1 MKSDTTVWKSPRDY
15 LASRQP
21 DNPVAFFCPRTLHKT
36 AEMFLE
42 GFPGL
47 VTYAVK
53 ANPDAAVIT
62 NLHAAGLRAFD
73 VASPV
78 EIDLV
83 RTMAPTATMHY
94 NNPMRSRDEIAH
106 AVDVGVRSYSV
117 DSFTEFDKLQQMVPS
132 EGTEMS
138 VRLKLPV
145 KGAAYDFGE
154 KFGADAEKSVELLK
168 QARTAGYLA
177 SMTFHPGTQC
187 FDPQAW
193 VSYMATCA
201 DVAKRAG
208 VSLHRLNVG
217 GGFPSHRA
225 GDAPALEPIFRAIEE
240 GVCLH
245 FGTDAPMLVCEP
257 GRAMAAEAF
266 TLVARVK
273 GIGDNGSVYLNDG
286 IYGGLTEFRDLDTLK
301 RVQCLSSEGQPR
313 TGAGSTRTVFGPTC
327 DSLDK
332 LPDGLNLPSDI
343 AEDDYILFSGM
354 GAYVHATCTRF
365 NGYGDIKTVTV
376 SGFAY

>member
-1 MKSDTTVWKSPRDY
+1 MKSDTSVWNSPREF
-15 LASRQP
+15 LAAKNP
-21 DNPVAFFCPRTLHKT
+21 DKPVAFFCPRTLHQT
-36 AEMFLE
+36 AERFLD

-83 RTMAPTATMHY
+83 RTLAPTAMMHY
-94 NNPMRSRDEIAH
+94 NNPVRSREEIAH
-106 AVDVGVRSYSV
+106 AVDVGIQSYSV
-117 DSFTEFDKLQQMVPS
+117 DSFAEFEKLQEMVPVNN
-132 EGTEMS
+132 TEIA

-154 KFGADAEKSVELLK
+154 KFGADAEKAVELLK
-168 QARTAGYLA
+168 RTKAAGFMT

-193 VSYMATCA
+193 VAYMETCA
-201 DVAKRAG
+201 DVAKQAR
-208 VSLHRLNVG
+208 VKLHRLNVG
-217 GGFPSHRA
+217 GGFPSNRHGQAPDLENIFAAIQA
-225 GDAPALEPIFRAIEE
+225 GVER
-240 GVCLH
+240 H
-245 FGTDAPMLVCEP
+245 FGSDGPMLVCEP
-257 GRAMAAEAF
+257 GRAMVAESF
-266 TLVARVK
+266 TLVTRIK
-273 GIGDNGSVYLNDG
+273 GIGDGGAIYLNDG
-286 IYGGLTEFRDLDTLK
+286 IYGGLTEFRDLDTSERFNCLSTTGRPRIGTQLK
-301 RVQCLSSEGQPR
+301 RI
-313 TGAGSTRTVFGPTC
+313 VFGPTC

-332 LPDGLNLPSDI
+332 LPEELNLPDDI
-343 AEDDYILFSGM
+343 SEDDYILFSGM

-365 NGYGDIKTVTV
+365 NGYGDIRTITV